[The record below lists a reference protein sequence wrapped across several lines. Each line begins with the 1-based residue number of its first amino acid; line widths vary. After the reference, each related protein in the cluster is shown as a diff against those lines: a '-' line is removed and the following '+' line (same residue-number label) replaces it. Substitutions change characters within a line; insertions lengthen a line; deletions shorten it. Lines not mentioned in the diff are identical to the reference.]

1 MAGGNRSHS
10 EEVGAAAADGGQ
22 VQRHA
27 TQRRQMQVGGRGRRR
42 GLRPARRGSAAG
54 QAPAERLVMTA
65 DEAVGLLIQWMRDPE
80 VPHGVRAKIAEDI
93 ADRAGLGSTQVIKVV
108 GTEDDPIM
116 RFFRDAL
123 NDPTALEAA
132 PPPATH
138 QPAIEAYAIGPPT
151 TRRRARGD
159 LRGGAGRAR
168 RRAGRRHTAAD
179 RGDDQGR
186 RVRSEAGGVN
196 QRLRVHMVR

>member
-1 MAGGNRSHS
+1 
-10 EEVGAAAADGGQ
+10 
-22 VQRHA
+22 
-27 TQRRQMQVGGRGRRR
+27 
-42 GLRPARRGSAAG
+42 
-54 QAPAERLVMTA
+54 MTA

-138 QPAIEAYAIGPPT
+138 QPAIEAYAIGPRQPD
-151 TRRRARGD
+151 AEPEEI
-159 LRGGAGRAR
+159 
-168 RRAGRRHTAAD
+168 
-179 RGDDQGR
+179 
-186 RVRSEAGGVN
+186 SEAELVEPEGEPADDTPPRIAEMIKAGAFD
-196 QRLRVHMVR
+196 RKPGE